1 MTIEEFLKMQ
11 ENISN
16 QLMEPTSNA
25 YLNLPV
31 VLDSMSSI
39 QQKFIDLYSN
49 IDYQEIITALTSLEQ
64 SYEEMLNTTCISVL
78 DSLSDILMQAEAYLP
93 PRVKEESGDIVFSN
107 LKSKHG
113 FALSDAVAILSLL
126 VSIFFGIVSSMP
138 DDQAERIITQNEII
152 IEQQKEI
159 IQLQKEDKEL
169 SNILQSLSDNINLLS
184 DEIELL
190 REEIKG
196 SDNIPSGSSQFD
208 AKEGQ

>member
-49 IDYQEIITALTSLEQ
+49 IDYQEIIAALISLEQ
-64 SYEEMLNTTCISVL
+64 SYEEILNTTFISIL
-78 DSLSDILMQAEAYLP
+78 DSLSDILMQVEPYLP
-93 PRVKEESGDIVFSN
+93 PEVKEKSENIFLSE
-107 LKSKHG
+107 LKSKHKLT
-113 FALSDAVAILSLL
+113 LSDAVAILSLL
-126 VSIFFGIVSSMP
+126 VTIFFGIVSSMP
-138 DDQAERIITQNEII
+138 DEQAERIITQNEII

-159 IQLQKEDKEL
+159 VQLQKEDTEL
-169 SNILQSLSDNINLLS
+169 LNTLKSLSDNINLLS